1 MLWPAMLRAFSLAV
15 LVLVLPGVASAQ
27 EDARALFTQG
37 QAAYETGD
45 YATAARLWERAYEI
59 DSRPLL
65 QYNLA
70 QAYERLGQLEQA
82 IEAYQIYVDGAETVD
97 QRVQGARARIASL
110 RQRVSQTRLSL
121 SGGPEGAQVVIDGT
135 DRGRLPHPDPFQV
148 EPGNHRI
155 VVRADGF
162 EDFVS
167 TVAVSAGQSADVTVE
182 MRPGVSGGASD
193 TEGGGIWLPGLI
205 IAAGGAAI
213 GITGGVLGGLALAAA
228 GDAPS
233 NDGPEAD
240 EARTFALVADILIPT
255 GVVAV
260 AAGLVL
266 MFVIQDGGGDSASN
280 GDVQLVPV
288 LAQDQAGAALIGSF

>member
-1 MLWPAMLRAFSLAV
+1 MLWPAMLRALSFAV
-15 LVLVLPGVASAQ
+15 LLLSLPGLASAQ

-37 QAAYETGD
+37 QSAYETRD
-45 YATAARLWERAYEI
+45 YATAARLWERAYEL
-59 DSRPLL
+59 DARPLL

-82 IEAYQIYVDGAETVD
+82 IEAYQIYVDNAETVD
-97 QRVQGARARIASL
+97 QRVQGARARIVSL
-110 RQRVSQTRLSL
+110 QQRVSQTSL
-121 SGGPEGAQVVIDGT
+121 ALAGGPEGAQVVIDGT
-135 DRGRLPHPDPFQV
+135 DRGRLPHPDPFRV

-155 VVRADGF
+155 VVRAQGF

-167 TVAVSAGQSADVTVE
+167 TVAVSAGQQAEIAVE

-193 TEGGGIWLPGLI
+193 TAGGGIWIPGLI

-213 GITGGVLGGLALAAA
+213 GITGGILGGVALAAA

-240 EARTFALVADILIPT
+240 EARTLALVADILIPT
-255 GVVAV
+255 GIVAV
-260 AAGLVL
+260 AAGVVL
-266 MFVIQDGGGDSASN
+266 MFVITDGGDGSAFN
-280 GDVQLVPV
+280 EDVQVVPM
-288 LAQDQAGAALIGSF
+288 LAADQAGAALIGRF